1 VVNHSRNG
9 WLNIC
14 GSPACGRDQSC
25 VVSTIGPTIRSSR
38 GGQRRGAD
46 NQVVRVAAPLG
57 GELGAEVPTDG
68 GCICNDL

>member
-25 VVSTIGPTIRSSR
+25 VVSTIGPTIRSSL

-46 NQVVRVAAPLG
+46 SHVARVGALLD
-57 GELGAEVPTDG
+57 GEPGTEFPTDG